1 MPFTNGVAEDLC
13 NPTWGASVD
22 NTISYFGWRT
32 NYFLEQRPDFSVA
45 PLQVFVNGVELPQ
58 SSPPDRKWTYDAQ
71 TNSVNFEPLFVPE
84 QGSELRFVYATAC
97 P

>member
-1 MPFTNGVAEDLC
+1 MHDDLC
-13 NPTWGASVD
+13 NPNWGNSVD

-45 PLQVFVNGVELPQ
+45 PLKVFVNSIELPE
-58 SSPPDRKWTYDAQ
+58 SATPDRKWTYEGQ

-84 QGSELRFVYATAC
+84 QGSELRFVYATEC
-97 P
+97 PR